1 MNIKSTL
8 CLLGLGIACLTQ
20 PALADHDHHD
30 GDPYWRRDDGGWHGD
45 IHHFHEH
52 DVTVWRGGNWYH
64 GHHDGRDGWW
74 WIVNGLWYFYAAPVY
89 PYPDPYTPAVVV
101 TAPQVAAPAPPAQVW
116 YYCRNPAGYYPYVPA
131 CRHWEMVPAQ
141 P

>member
-1 MNIKSTL
+1 MNIKFIL
-8 CLLGLGIACLTQ
+8 ALLGISAACLGQ

-30 GDPYWRRDDGGWHGD
+30 GDQNWRRHDGWSGD
-45 IHHFHEH
+45 IHRFHER

-74 WIVNGLWYFYAAPVY
+74 WIVGGIWYSYVAPVY
-89 PYPDPYTPAVVV
+89 PYPDPYTPPVV
-101 TAPQVAAPAPPAQVW
+101 VAAPPAPAQVW
-116 YYCRNPAGYYPYVPA
+116 YYCRHPAGYYPYVPE
-131 CRHWEMVPAQ
+131 CRHWEMVPAR